1 MKASEASTPTKTT
14 MDFEAETSRT
24 VSHLSVAA
32 ESAACS
38 DRTSWVLPFL
48 ESTAGL
54 PAFEDELLLKTGKPT
69 VDILAQCVQDTLH
82 QVKQQKSNEKGAVES
97 STEKFV
103 ETGTL
108 FLEKYDAWKASLED
122 EDTDVCVN

>member
-1 MKASEASTPTKTT
+1 MEASPATTPTKTT
-14 MDFEAETSRT
+14 LEFEAETGGT
-24 VSHLSVAA
+24 VSQLAVA
-32 ESAACS
+32 
-38 DRTSWVLPFL
+38 V
-48 ESTAGL
+48 ESTASSDGTSWIIPFLASSVGL
-54 PAFEDELLLKTGKPT
+54 VAFKKELLLKTGKPT
-69 VDILAQCVQDTLH
+69 VDILAECVKDTLQH
-82 QVKQQKSNEKGAVES
+82 DQQQKSNEKGAVES